1 MWKSQQQIAGTVF
14 LYFVSLYLQWL
25 LQIVSDFYYE
35 TSFQNINCYYN
46 ASFFIETKY
55 KKGHE
60 QKVHK
65 QIKGKPRPE
74 TQRNSLL
81 QQPIQDCNQD
91 STCPAR

>member
-1 MWKSQQQIAGTVF
+1 M
-14 LYFVSLYLQWL
+14 L
-25 LQIVSDFYYE
+25 L
-35 TSFQNINCYYN
+35 
-46 ASFFIETKY
+46 FFIETKY